1 MLTKEAGPCKS
12 TFIGGGAFVMFCC
25 SGVGRPGVWKV
36 STGVLT
42 GRAGELISG
51 SSGRF
56 EALPLSRIKG
66 TWAGFS
72 GPRSFCPVD
81 GFLHPWVLLFDK

>member
-1 MLTKEAGPCKS
+1 LLLVCLALW
-12 TFIGGGAFVMFCC
+12 
-25 SGVGRPGVWKV
+25 VGKFLIR
-36 STGVLT
+36 VLT
-42 GRAGELISG
+42 GGADELISG
-51 SSGRF
+51 SSRRF
-56 EALPLSRIKG
+56 EALTLSRTKG